1 MGQSINVDE
10 FLDCNDKEEYRLKQ
24 FNNILNSVFYSTI
37 LVVSLSGLILFYMN

>member
-24 FNNILNSVFYSTI
+24 FNNILNSVFYSTL
-37 LVVSLSGLILFYMN
+37 LVVSISGLISCVIN

>member
-24 FNNILNSVFYSTI
+24 FNNMLNSVFYSTL
-37 LVVSLSGLILFYMN
+37 LVVSISGLISCVIN

>member
-24 FNNILNSVFYSTI
+24 FNHMLNSVFYSTL
-37 LVVSLSGLILFYMN
+37 LVVSVFGLISCVVN